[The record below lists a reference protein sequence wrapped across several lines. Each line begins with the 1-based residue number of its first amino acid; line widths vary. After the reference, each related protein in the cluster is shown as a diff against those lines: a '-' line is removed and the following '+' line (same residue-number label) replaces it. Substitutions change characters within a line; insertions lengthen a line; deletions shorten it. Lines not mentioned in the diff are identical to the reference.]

1 MTEPYNAYQ
10 LAAQLVNTKFQ
21 EAMERLVN
29 TRADLNTLLSELA
42 SYASTLKPI
51 NTDIVMDEI
60 PGLNVN
66 PNDFTAQRP
75 VKPDFSSN
83 FPTAPEQAPYQNLN
97 LDDIEEPHMDDLVQ
111 PILNINPGDNSYTS
125 PLLESLRR
133 KLRDW
138 VEDGG
143 MALPA
148 EREADFWN
156 RNYERDMQANRDAKD
171 SIASDWA
178 KKSFPMPNGLLIAAQ
193 AQADITFRDKRNDTS
208 RDIALKQAELAE
220 SNTRNAVEKGIGL
233 EGVLMTFKN
242 QCQDRIFQASKTLLE
257 AMVTFYQAQLMK
269 YQTMATIYRTL
280 IDGRIQEAK
289 GIIEIYTANVQAFT
303 SRVIAE
309 TSRLKAISDVYLS
322 ETEAYKADAQ
332 VYTAIADLDIKI
344 FTSLIQKAVAKA
356 DILIKNAEMELKDQ
370 EVISGLKV
378 EAMKTIATVLSQLV
392 AGMMSAI
399 NASASVQGS
408 GSTQTQTSYNYNYEE

>member
-10 LAAQLVNTKFQ
+10 LAAELVDTKFT
-21 EAMERLVN
+21 EAMERLTN
-29 TRADLNTLLSELA
+29 ARQDLETLLRDLA
-42 SYASTLKPI
+42 NYSSALRPI
-51 NTDIVMDEI
+51 DTNIILDEI
-60 PGLNVN
+60 PALSVN

-75 VKPDFSSN
+75 TKPVFDAN
-83 FPTAPEQAPYQNLN
+83 FPTPPEQAPYQTLN

-111 PILNINPGDNSYTS
+111 PILNINPGDNDYSS
-125 PLLESLRR
+125 PLLESLKR

-156 RNYERDMQANRDAKD
+156 RNYERDLQAHRDEKD
-171 SIASDWA
+171 MIAADWA
-178 KKSFPMPNGLLIAAQ
+178 KRGFPMPNGLLIAAQ
-193 AQADITFRDKRNDTS
+193 TQSDRTFRDKRMDTS

-233 EGVLMTFKN
+233 EGALMTFKN
-242 QCQDRIFQASKTLLE
+242 QCQERIFQASKALLE

-269 YQTMATIYRTL
+269 YQTMAVIYKAL

-289 GIIEIYTANVQAFT
+289 GIIDIYTANVQAFT
-303 SRVIAE
+303 SRIMAE
-309 TSRLKAISDVYLS
+309 TSRLKALADVYIS

-332 VYTAIADLDIKI
+332 VYTAIADLDIKV
-344 FTSLIQKAVAKA
+344 FEALIRKAVAKA
-356 DILIKNAEMELKDQ
+356 EVLIKNAEMELKDQ
-370 EVISGLKV
+370 EVIAGLKV

-399 NASASVQGS
+399 SASASVQGS
-408 GSTQTQTSYNYNYEE
+408 GSTQTQTSYIHNLEE